1 MWSDPVGE
9 GAKRTRTVTPSSLG
23 ILKEMTVTTRRDR
36 RERERTRQQRR
47 RNGGGSPTPRRRIGQ
62 GWVVLGVVVVFIALV
77 VLARALGAF
86 NAPAPA
92 IDVNAQ
98 QFDTTGQTVGIQ
110 VAALGAEH
118 IPTGQTGNYNSVP
131 PTSGQHW
138 QQPAAPAPWGIKDAN
153 LPNEVTTHNLEH
165 GGIVIAYNG
174 LTTTEVD
181 QLKTLVR
188 NLMSSGFPKVIL
200 EPYPK
205 LTDAKVALTAWT
217 WLYKIQSVDQT
228 QIVRFFRAHYEP
240 VEAPERTTP

>member
-1 MWSDPVGE
+1 
-9 GAKRTRTVTPSSLG
+9 
-23 ILKEMTVTTRRDR
+23 MTVTTRRDR

-47 RNGGGSPTPRRRIGQ
+47 RNGGGSPAPRRRIGQ
-62 GWVVLGVVVVFIALV
+62 GWVVLGVVVAFIALV
-77 VLARALGAF
+77 VLARALGVF

-165 GGIVIAYNG
+165 GGVVIAYNG

-217 WLYKIQSVDQT
+217 WLYKLQSVDQT

-240 VEAPERTTP
+240 VEAPERGTP